1 MKGMGLE
8 QELARLVGAPADGRV
23 LVSAVLKR
31 TGRAWHI
38 TQVEVDGHGRILASG
53 YEPHGRY
60 GRSDRGLFKVDADF
74 FCRAAAVAKDQVR
87 LEAVHAGKWLHEVP
101 DALD

>member
-1 MKGMGLE
+1 MDVVR
-8 QELARLVGAPADGRV
+8 ELSRLVGERGDGRV
-23 LVSAVLKR
+23 LVSAVLRR

-38 TQVEVDGHGRILASG
+38 TAVELDENGRVVASG

-74 FCRAAAVAKDQVR
+74 FCRAAELVKDQVV

-101 DALD
+101 DLLD

>member
-1 MKGMGLE
+1 MDVE
-8 QELARLVGAPADGRV
+8 RELARLVGKGVGGRV
-23 LVSAVLKR
+23 LVSAVLR
-31 TGRAWHI
+31 QSRRAWHI
-38 TQVEVDGHGRILASG
+38 TSVEFDTKGRVVASG

-74 FCRAAAVAKDQVR
+74 FCRAAAILKDQVV

-101 DALD
+101 DDLD

>member
-1 MKGMGLE
+1 MDVE
-8 QELARLVGAPADGRV
+8 RELARLVGKGAEGRV
-23 LVSAVLKR
+23 LVSAVLR
-31 TGRAWHI
+31 QSRRAWHI
-38 TQVEVDGHGRILASG
+38 TGVELDTNGRVVASG

-74 FCRAAAVAKDQVR
+74 FCRAAAILKDQVV

-101 DALD
+101 DDLD

>member
-1 MKGMGLE
+1 MDVE
-8 QELARLVGAPADGRV
+8 RELARLAGKGADGRV
-23 LVSAVLKR
+23 LVSAVLR
-31 TGRAWHI
+31 QNRRAWHI
-38 TQVEVDGHGRILASG
+38 TAVELDPNGRVIASG

-74 FCRAAAVAKDQVR
+74 FYKAAALLKDQVV

-101 DALD
+101 DDLD